1 MLPQRMLSI
10 RPHKP
15 WLTMLVI
22 LTTRSPVIADLI
34 AIRLPNNPLLAVAD
48 SAGLAEKINDK

>member
-1 MLPQRMLSI
+1 MLSI